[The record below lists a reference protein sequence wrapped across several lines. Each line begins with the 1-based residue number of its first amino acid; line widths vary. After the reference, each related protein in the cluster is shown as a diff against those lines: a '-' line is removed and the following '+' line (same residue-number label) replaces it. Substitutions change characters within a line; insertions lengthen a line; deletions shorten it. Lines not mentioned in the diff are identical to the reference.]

1 MLVLVLPPP
10 LLQLQQHPRCA
21 SDKIR
26 LSPRSRA
33 IHTTHTARAPVACLR
48 AAPMVQARSLGLGRL
63 EACQR
68 LPSSSEIEN
77 SAA

>member
-48 AAPMVQARSLGLGRL
+48 AAPMVQARSLGRL
-63 EACQR
+63 KACQR
-68 LPSSSEIEN
+68 LPSLSEIEN